1 MSKDKEEGKEK
12 EKIKTKFKLT
22 IQGKDYYADTNYNE
36 VTPQGSPVST
46 PKGTCAGAVWKKNG
60 ELILTSPSDIFQE
73 ASEGDSSI
81 TLSSTTVSLIPEGIN
96 TELTGESAASLTGES
111 ATEDA
116 T

>member
-1 MSKDKEEGKEK
+1 MKEKEDEKEK

-60 ELILTSPSDIFQE
+60 ELTLTSLSDIFQE
-73 ASEGDSSI
+73 PSDGPI
-81 TLSSTTVSLIPEGIN
+81 TLSPTTVSLIPEGIN

-116 T
+116 A